1 MIIVFINGCFDI
13 LHRGHLE
20 LFKYARTLGD
30 KVIVAIDSD
39 EKVRKDKGP
48 DRPINNLKDRKFF
61 LSRLKDIDEI
71 LDFDSRE
78 ELENLV
84 KQLTPDVMLVGSDW
98 RAKTIV
104 GGQYAKEI
112 KFFERISGYS
122 TTKILQSSFN
132 RG

>member
-39 EKVRKDKGP
+39 EKVRRDKGP

-71 LDFDSRE
+71 LDFNSRE

-98 RAKTIV
+98 RDKTIV

-112 KFFERISGYS
+112 KFFERITDFKLLDKG
-122 TTKILQSSFN
+122 ILSKKS
-132 RG
+132 